1 MKALRYL
8 LIVAMVSVASLVFA
22 TAQSLAQKPK
32 VEMKSTSGMVYSGSN
47 LPQAAAK
54 GTVLTGW
61 APGTYTPAD
70 EETSSGPRK
79 IGGGNS
85 GGGSGPENPDD
96 PWATPLGD
104 AAIPLMLLIIAYA
117 IYKVRRRMR
126 A

>member
-104 AAIPLMLLIIAYA
+104 AAIPLMLLALVYMCA
-117 IYKVRRRMR
+117 R
-126 A
+126 AFLKKRA